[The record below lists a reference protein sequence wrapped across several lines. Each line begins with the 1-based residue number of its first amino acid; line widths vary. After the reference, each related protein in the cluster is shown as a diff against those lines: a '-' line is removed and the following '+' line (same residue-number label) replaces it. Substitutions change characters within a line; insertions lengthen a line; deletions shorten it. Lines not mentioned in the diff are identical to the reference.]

1 MKQFQILTESCSKR
15 IKINS
20 ICRNNFEEKRS
31 FLPGWIEYSQERL
44 HSSISQ
50 SFQYRSSDD
59 GYIDQQTRL
68 IEIQMSL
75 YNPNVQ
81 LFTFVTL
88 QTEFLSTGSIHF
100 QSRFE
105 PMHFYGK
112 S

>member
-59 GYIDQQTRL
+59 GYIYEFRC
-68 IEIQMSL
+68 SL
-75 YNPNVQ
+75 SDLRNNLCEHQ
-81 LFTFVTL
+81 F
-88 QTEFLSTGSIHF
+88 G
-100 QSRFE
+100 
-105 PMHFYGK
+105 
-112 S
+112 